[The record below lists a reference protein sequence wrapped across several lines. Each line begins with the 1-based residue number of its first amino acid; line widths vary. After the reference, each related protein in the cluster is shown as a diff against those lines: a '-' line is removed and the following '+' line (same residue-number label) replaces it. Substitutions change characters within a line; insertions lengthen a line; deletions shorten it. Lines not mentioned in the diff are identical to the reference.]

1 MIAAGAAAVVGAAV
15 FYHLATS
22 SGEGSEEQKEEE
34 DLKRELAEIG
44 EVGRDPQGTI
54 KLEDFIRLFKLI
66 TVNAKKRVSKVKRSF
81 SI

>member
-1 MIAAGAAAVVGAAV
+1 MCIRDR
-15 FYHLATS
+15 
-22 SGEGSEEQKEEE
+22 